1 MSRVAE
7 LDPEVQ
13 DRIRR
18 TGLFLAYVV
27 ATLFFSST
35 AFVLCR
41 WCAR

>member
-7 LDPEVQ
+7 RDPELQ
-13 DRIRR
+13 DRVRR

-35 AFVLCR
+35 AFVLWR
-41 WCAR
+41 WWTR